1 MRFRISF
8 TLGCVLLLFLAC
20 SSPNRRKI
28 YFIPVGDFPAE
39 SADHLVAHYKDR
51 FNITIETLPR
61 IQLDSTMVDRSRNQ
75 VVAETL
81 VAMVKRQHPSLE
93 SDPDAILIALISDD
107 MYISKYAWKFAFTFR
122 QDDKFAVV
130 SIARMDPINFGD
142 PADESLLN
150 RRLRKMVTKN
160 IGILYFRKSQN
171 DNPQSVLYSRVG
183 GIEELDAMS
192 EEF

>member
-20 SSPNRRKI
+20 SSPKGRKI

-39 SADHLVAHYKDR
+39 SIDQLAAHYKDK
-51 FNITIETLPR
+51 FNLTIETLPR
-61 IQLDSTMVDRSRNQ
+61 IQLDSSMVDRSRNQ

-81 VAMVKRQHPSLE
+81 IATLKRQHPSLE
-93 SDPDAILIALISDD
+93 NDPDAILIALTSED
-107 MYISKYAWKFAFTFR
+107 MYISKYAWAFAFTFR

-150 RRLRKMVTKN
+150 KRLRKMVTKN

-171 DNPQSVLYSRVG
+171 DNPQSVLYRGVG
-183 GIEELDAMS
+183 GIEELDVMS